1 MSITQIQP
9 LHVGNAIR
17 LFLTPPAGAVAWRVL
32 KMGSDAFG
40 GHDDLD
46 YAVIAYE
53 GDEDV
58 IVDAKDLLN
67 EHKVFYRPFYRM
79 ADGSWRNGATVHAT
93 PAATY
98 EDHSTDVLSVVRQ
111 RLEEGLLVEV
121 QREKLIAEYGYVQVF
136 TAPPALEQNLRFPLV
151 TITLEDE
158 SPSNRGIGDDIS
170 GDEFDAVGFDWFD
183 SEGWLADVRLT
194 IIGWSLNSD
203 ERIALRKA
211 IRRIIIANLPV
222 FSSLGMDL
230 VNLTMNDV
238 DALNGEYDAN
248 IYQVMGTFT
257 CVAPVRVGGSVEPIK
272 QVTL

>member
-9 LHVGNAIR
+9 LHIGNAIR

-40 GHDDLD
+40 GPDDLD
-46 YAVIAYE
+46 SAVIAYE

-79 ADGSWRNGATVHAT
+79 ADRSWQVGTTVHAT

-158 SPSNRGIGDDIS
+158 SPNYRGIGDDIS

-183 SEGWLADVRLT
+183 SEGWLADVRLS